1 MEKKK
6 LYDEF
11 LLFIICINI
20 SGKLLFL
27 GVFMKRLILGL
38 VIFVLIG
45 GFFWQQNNFEIA
57 VNVTGIIG
65 VGGILIGGF
74 LKTGFINSSVPVLG
88 NLAIIKLDEE
98 IDLSNTV
105 LLVALPNLIGSLL
118 LYFLN

>member
-1 MEKKK
+1 
-6 LYDEF
+6 
-11 LLFIICINI
+11 
-20 SGKLLFL
+20 
-27 GVFMKRLILGL
+27 MKRLILGL

>member
-1 MEKKK
+1 
-6 LYDEF
+6 
-11 LLFIICINI
+11 
-20 SGKLLFL
+20 
-27 GVFMKRLILGL
+27 MKRLILGV

-65 VGGILIGGF
+65 GGGILIGGF

-118 LYFLN
+118 LYFIN